1 MIFIRFVL
9 DSYPNRTSLIFHSYL
24 IRETAGRWIER
35 MIRRSSH
42 HHQIERLE
50 RLGLWSHKR
59 NLSALRFTHRAI
71 DAFIGIGGYS
81 HQSITVTMVRA
92 ILSLDALNTLPSASM
107 ALKSTVTFLPAFGI
121 SNLMALKP

>member
-71 DAFIGIGGYS
+71 DAFIGIGG
-81 HQSITVTMVRA
+81 TPT
-92 ILSLDALNTLPSASM
+92 NP
-107 ALKSTVTFLPAFGI
+107 
-121 SNLMALKP
+121 